1 MTHRMTLGH
10 LADVAESAALTLE
23 DKFAEER
30 IYDACDYAKNRRQSK
45 ILIYSALRRLKKVDR
60 AFALNVLKG
69 KTHHDIGISR
79 QAFCN
84 KLKKVCNC
92 IETPVNKGR
101 KRNAGRP
108 KDRHFG

>member
-10 LADVAESAALTLE
+10 IADVAESAALTLE

-45 ILIYSALRRLKKVDR
+45 IMIYSALRRLKKADR

-69 KTHHDIGISR
+69 KTHHEIGISR

-92 IETPVNKGR
+92 IEPPVNKGR
-101 KRNAGRP
+101 KRNTGRP
-108 KDRHFG
+108 KDRHLG